1 VRALSAQH
9 AHRPLPSVG
18 DAAAAA
24 AAAVHYCVANM
35 PGAVPCTSTLALTNA
50 TLPYALRLADQG
62 WRAACAA
69 CPELRGGLSVARGRV
84 VHRRVAEAWGL
95 ECADALSV
103 AAEEGDGPAPALTDA
118 TSAG

>member
-1 VRALSAQH
+1 
-9 AHRPLPSVG
+9 
-18 DAAAAA
+18 
-24 AAAVHYCVANM
+24 VHYCVANM

-69 CPELRGGLSVARGRV
+69 CPELRAGLGVVRGRV
-84 VHRRVAEAWGL
+84 AHRGAAEAWGL
-95 ECADALSV
+95 EPVDPLRALADEEP
-103 AAEEGDGPAPALTDA
+103 AAAAAAGGLTSG